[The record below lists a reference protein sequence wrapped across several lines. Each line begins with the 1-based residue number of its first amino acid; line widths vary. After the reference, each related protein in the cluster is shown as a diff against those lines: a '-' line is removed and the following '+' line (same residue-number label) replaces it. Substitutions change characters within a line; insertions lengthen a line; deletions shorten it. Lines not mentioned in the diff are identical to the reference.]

1 MAILR
6 EQPRPRRRIHWQT
19 PVTLVVLLGI
29 LVGGA
34 WWGWNSLTETSAEPQ
49 CVMTQLPNGKLTPKD
64 VVVNVYNGGARTG
77 SAQRTA
83 DQLKKR
89 GFTIG
94 KVQNEPNGETVSLL
108 AVRGNSTTAAEVR
121 LVAGQLT
128 QKAPIVQDGRTDHS
142 VDLIVGKGFTTL
154 NPRAIRSVAVPGG
167 QSCVPVRR
175 TQAPIPS
182 GQNPN

>member
-1 MAILR
+1 MSILR
-6 EQPRPRRRIHWQT
+6 ELPRPRLRWQT
-19 PVTLVVLLGI
+19 PVTMVVLLGV

-49 CVMTQLPNGKLTPKD
+49 CTVTRLPNGKLTPKD
-64 VVVNVYNGGARTG
+64 VVVNVYNGGAPSG

-83 DQLKKR
+83 NALKKR

-94 KVQNEPNGETVSLL
+94 KVQNEPNDETVAAL
-108 AVRGNSTTAAEVR
+108 AVRGNATTAAEVK
-121 LVAGQLT
+121 LLAGQLT
-128 QKAPIVQDGRTDHS
+128 QRAPIVQDGRTDHS
-142 VDLIVGKGFTTL
+142 VDLIVGRGFTTL

-167 QSCVPVRR
+167 ETCVPVRK
-175 TQAPIPS
+175 TQAPVPA